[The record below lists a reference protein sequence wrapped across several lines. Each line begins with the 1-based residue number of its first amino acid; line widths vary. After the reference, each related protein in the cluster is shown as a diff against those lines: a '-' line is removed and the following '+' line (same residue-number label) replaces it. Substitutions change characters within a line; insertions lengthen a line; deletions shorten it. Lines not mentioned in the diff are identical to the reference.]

1 MCTAPIISPDQ
12 ADGGPW
18 LKQRTALWTAAK
30 ELHKI
35 IAVQAIF
42 LKAAVEHDPHGQ
54 ALFERRHPSTAQN
67 TAATITAAEHIVF
80 PLFDCLNDLKQAFMW
95 PCWVSRQCA
104 PEALQNAVKQCRNLW
119 PGALHPGSAV
129 TEVYC
134 CALEKAASSC
144 IPDG

>member
-54 ALFERRHPSTAQN
+54 ALFERRHPSTARTQ
-67 TAATITAAEHIVF
+67 
-80 PLFDCLNDLKQAFMW
+80 PLPSQLLSTLSFHSLIA
-95 PCWVSRQCA
+95 
-104 PEALQNAVKQCRNLW
+104 
-119 PGALHPGSAV
+119 
-129 TEVYC
+129 
-134 CALEKAASSC
+134 
-144 IPDG
+144 